1 MRMFIFVTLVAGTAF
16 ASTLDE
22 GLHAL
27 TAGDWPRAEQLLS
40 VAAREQPND
49 FNARFNY
56 AASLR
61 ELGRND
67 EAVGEYRAAQQLART
82 EPQRSDALYGIALA
96 RDAQGDPTGWH
107 EYLSYAG
114 KYKSEQP
121 AVEIARERLEMTVP
135 GTQKA
140 AR

>member
-1 MRMFIFVTLVAGTAF
+1 MRMFIFVTLVAGSAF

-27 TAGDWPRAEQLLS
+27 TAGDWPRAERMLS
-40 VAAREQPND
+40 VAAHEQPND
-49 FNARFNY
+49 FNARFNH
-56 AASLR
+56 AAALR

-67 EAVGEYRAAQQLART
+67 EAVGEYRAALELART
-82 EPQRSDALYGIALA
+82 EPQKSNTLYGIALA
-96 RDAQGDPTGWH
+96 RDAQGDPTGWN

-121 AVEIARERLEMTVP
+121 SVQIARERLEAQPP
-135 GTQKA
+135 GTRKA